1 MRRLLYI
8 MILAAC
14 CSGTAGA
21 RGLVESK
28 VACTQ
33 DWIYQSEVFFNIML
47 TAGEQPATGVVELRV
62 ETDKGSAV
70 CAMSQSYSIAA
81 GSPEAVQFRLSGL
94 PAGFY
99 RATLLDDGEKS
110 EAWNFGVRPDE
121 VLSPRDAQADFWPFW
136 QRTLDELAAV
146 APEYRLE
153 RDRAR
158 SGRLRDVYTV
168 EMRSWGGETIR
179 GYWVVPKGRGQ
190 WPAIVCYM
198 GYGAEPYCPE
208 ADARGDVA
216 EFVLSHRGQGL
227 NKPTNSYGDWI
238 RHNLG
243 QRDAYYY
250 RGAFM
255 DAVRAIDF
263 VASRPQTDPRNI
275 FVEGG
280 SQGGALTL
288 VAASLDSRVAAA
300 APFVPF
306 LSDFPDYFEIVDW
319 PKAPVMEE
327 AARRGIDRD
336 SLYRMLSYFDVK
348 NFVEH
353 IRCPV
358 LMGFGLQDD
367 VCPPHTNFAGYNNI
381 RTAKRW
387 EVFPRSGHHVERE
400 EGWWRAR
407 SEFFDEHTTR

>member
-1 MRRLLYI
+1 
-8 MILAAC
+8 
-14 CSGTAGA
+14 
-21 RGLVESK
+21 
-28 VACTQ
+28 
-33 DWIYQSEVFFNIML
+33 
-47 TAGEQPATGVVELRV
+47 
-62 ETDKGSAV
+62 
-70 CAMSQSYSIAA
+70 
-81 GSPEAVQFRLSGL
+81 
-94 PAGFY
+94 
-99 RATLLDDGEKS
+99 
-110 EAWNFGVRPDE
+110 
-121 VLSPRDAQADFWPFW
+121 
-136 QRTLDELAAV
+136 
-146 APEYRLE
+146 
-153 RDRAR
+153 
-158 SGRLRDVYTV
+158 
-168 EMRSWGGETIR
+168 
-179 GYWVVPKGRGQ
+179 
-190 WPAIVCYM
+190 
-198 GYGAEPYCPE
+198 
-208 ADARGDVA
+208 
-216 EFVLSHRGQGL
+216 
-227 NKPTNSYGDWI
+227 
-238 RHNLG
+238 
-243 QRDAYYY
+243 
-250 RGAFM
+250 M

-275 FVEGG
+275 VVEGG

-300 APFVPF
+300 APFVPV
-306 LSDFPDYFEIVDW
+306 LSDFPDYFEIVEW